1 MGLSDITPA
10 LTERRKRF
18 EFVSGVDGK
27 MATADHPRNE
37 PAPTRDVA
45 SVQRIVIQIT
55 GQSATNILA
64 NRPIEVEHDVST
76 GQAQAAHQW
85 LCRRRRYGGQS
96 DVRSGDARDDGATA
110 QLAKSLE

>member
-64 NRPIEVEHDVST
+64 NRPIEVERGLS
-76 GQAQAAHQW
+76 
-85 LCRRRRYGGQS
+85 R
-96 DVRSGDARDDGATA
+96 
-110 QLAKSLE
+110 SLEVGSPISFVDNKRVRQCSTINLHPDRPSISKRLV